1 MRRVDHSMKDHFKIV
16 RIFRISVTFGVFE
29 HLKKMPRGDAW
40 RGKVTVMNILT
51 ELRDEISK
59 TLLQNTAI

>member
-1 MRRVDHSMKDHFKIV
+1 
-16 RIFRISVTFGVFE
+16 
-29 HLKKMPRGDAW
+29 MPREDAW

>member
-1 MRRVDHSMKDHFKIV
+1 
-16 RIFRISVTFGVFE
+16 
-29 HLKKMPRGDAW
+29 MPREDVW

>member
-1 MRRVDHSMKDHFKIV
+1 
-16 RIFRISVTFGVFE
+16 
-29 HLKKMPRGDAW
+29 MPRGDAW